1 MFVCEVIDCRNEGT
15 IKVRVV
21 IVNQWDN
28 RFISANHVLVF
39 SQFSFS
45 TCILRSSSVSS
56 IVVFLPAR
64 SISLIFLNVIT
75 LMLNLGIKWGSR
87 NSS

>member
-39 SQFSFS
+39 SQSSFS
-45 TCILRSSSVSS
+45 TCILRSSSVR
-56 IVVFLPAR
+56 L
-64 SISLIFLNVIT
+64 
-75 LMLNLGIKWGSR
+75 
-87 NSS
+87 